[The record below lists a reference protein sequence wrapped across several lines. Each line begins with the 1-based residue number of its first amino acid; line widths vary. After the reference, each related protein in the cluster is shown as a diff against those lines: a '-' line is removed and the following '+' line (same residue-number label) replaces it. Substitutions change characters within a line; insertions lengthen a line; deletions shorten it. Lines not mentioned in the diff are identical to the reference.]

1 LEEEKREVSASL
13 NAAREKRD
21 GQTDEDIEVPETVSE
36 AEEELQTAR
45 EELEALEKELDAA
58 KEELSDHDR
67 ETTDLKQAKNLAE
80 QKLESKQD
88 ELESAKA
95 TLEEH
100 QDQHGSDEELRA
112 QVESAEETHSG
123 LQEEVDDLR
132 SELEELDPDQVEQ
145 EKARAEDA
153 LENAR
158 EDLRDYEDNLNELR
172 GRLTSSDLRG
182 LHERLEEAR
191 DDAESARTEV
201 RRWERKAQA
210 AKRLYE
216 TLSECRS
223 EAQKQHLTPLR
234 NEVETL
240 LDRFF
245 ADENPRI
252 EFENDFGIA
261 RLSRASDGS
270 FEFDQLSAGAREQLA
285 LLVRLAMAQLVGED
299 AHHPVFLD
307 EPLADTDPDRFDL
320 IANVLRE
327 MADDLQLI
335 VTTCHRDRYRRLGVR
350 TVDLPRKKRD
360 AAMA

>member
-1 LEEEKREVSASL
+1 LDSKR
-13 NAAREKRD
+13 
-21 GQTDEDIEVPETVSE
+21 
-36 AEEELQTAR
+36 
-45 EELEALEKELDAA
+45 
-58 KEELSDHDR
+58 
-67 ETTDLKQAKNLAE
+67 
-80 QKLESKQD
+80 D
-88 ELESAKA
+88 ELENAKE
-95 TLEEH
+95 TLDEH
-100 QDQHGSDEELRA
+100 RDQHGSDEELQT
-112 QVESAEETHSG
+112 QVESAKEAHSA
-123 LQEEVDDLR
+123 LQETVEDIRD
-132 SELEELDPDQVEQ
+132 ELQELDPDQVEQ

-158 EDLRDYEDNLNELR
+158 EELREHENDLNELR

-191 DDAESARTEV
+191 EDAKSAQTEV
-201 RRWERKAQA
+201 QRWERKARA

-223 EAQKQHLTPLR
+223 EAQKEHLTPLR

-252 EFENDFGIA
+252 EFEEDFGIA
-261 RLSRASDGS
+261 RLSRASNGS
-270 FEFDQLSAGAREQLA
+270 FAFDQLSAGAREQLG
-285 LLVRLAMAQLVGED
+285 LLVRLAMARLVGAD
-299 AHHPVFLD
+299 THHPVFLD
-307 EPLADTDPDRFDL
+307 EPLADTDLDRFDL
-320 IANVLRE
+320 IAKVLRE

-350 TVDLPRKKRD
+350 TVDLPRKKRQ